1 MIKKALNR
9 TFGFQFDKR
18 ATLPASRGAEAALRR
33 AFRGGLCLSVTL
45 SLALNPIYLTAVNAY
60 PLTRAQQDW
69 ALVAMNHLGDL
80 TETQCWVELIWRES
94 TFRPDARNGSHYG
107 LAQMRNDN
115 VRTMKPRAQVKMH
128 MRYLDHR
135 YNGSACKALR
145 HMNKKG
151 WH

>member
-18 ATLPASRGAEAALRR
+18 ATLPASRGDLSALRK

-45 SLALNPIYLTAVNAY
+45 SLALNTINITNANAY

-80 TETQCWVELIWRES
+80 RSPMLGGIDMARE
-94 TFRPDARNGSHYG
+94 H
-107 LAQMRNDN
+107 L
-115 VRTMKPRAQVKMH
+115 
-128 MRYLDHR
+128 
-135 YNGSACKALR
+135 
-145 HMNKKG
+145 
-151 WH
+151 